1 VTLLTSKQKRYNQIR
16 LISIGFYAITGALLL
31 SFLPLTGFPP
41 HLGFLGIVS
50 LITAYSTYG
59 KRTWAP
65 WLTFILLIANT
76 TFCVVTLYS
85 VALSNLLVTAM
96 LLPLLLLTWY
106 VTVEQRRKKLD

>member
-1 VTLLTSKQKRYNQIR
+1 MTIVTSKQKRYNQIR
-16 LISIGFYAITGALLL
+16 LISIGFYAVTGALMLA
-31 SFLPLTGFPP
+31 FLPLTGFPP

-50 LITAYSTYG
+50 LITAYSIYG
-59 KRTWAP
+59 ARAWAP

-76 TFCVVTLYS
+76 AFSAVTLYS

-96 LLPLLLLTWY
+96 LLPFLLFTWF